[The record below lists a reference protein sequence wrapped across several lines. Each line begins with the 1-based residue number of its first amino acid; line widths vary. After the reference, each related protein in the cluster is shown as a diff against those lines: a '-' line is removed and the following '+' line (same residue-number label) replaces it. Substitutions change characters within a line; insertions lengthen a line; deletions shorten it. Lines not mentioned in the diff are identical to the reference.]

1 MLVSAIAKL
10 NTVDH
15 NKSKS
20 AKNTFH
26 GDKNMSSK
34 NTSSTAKKNVL
45 LNNRELT
52 KSANNKLNYLA

>member
-10 NTVDH
+10 NTVDR

-34 NTSSTAKKNVL
+34 NTSSTAKKNVQL
-45 LNNRELT
+45 SNRELT
-52 KSANNKLNYLA
+52 KSVNSKLNYLA

>member
-34 NTSSTAKKNVL
+34 NTSSTAKKNAR
-45 LNNRELT
+45 LNNKEHIE
-52 KSANNKLNYLA
+52 SANNKLNYLA